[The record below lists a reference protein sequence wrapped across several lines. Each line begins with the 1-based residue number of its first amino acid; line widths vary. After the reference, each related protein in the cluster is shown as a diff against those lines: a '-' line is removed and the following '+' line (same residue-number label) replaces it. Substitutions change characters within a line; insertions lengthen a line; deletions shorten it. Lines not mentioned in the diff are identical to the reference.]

1 MPARSPDPFID
12 HLLEL
17 LGPLAARIG
26 PITTRRMFGGH
37 ALYYD
42 GLVFALVLGGR
53 CYLKVDDQTRAGFEA
68 EGGEPF
74 RYSRN
79 GREISMQHYLSAPP
93 ACLESAEAMTAWARL
108 SVESTLR
115 LANQAG

>member
-1 MPARSPDPFID
+1 MPARPDPFIC

-17 LGPLAARIG
+17 MGPLAARIG

-53 CYLKVDDQTRAGFEA
+53 CFLKVDDKTRARFEA

-74 RYSRN
+74 RYSRA
-79 GREISMQHYLSAPP
+79 GREIGMLHYLSAPP
-93 ACLESAEAMTAWARL
+93 ACLESAAAMTAWGRL

-115 LANQAG
+115 LANQTG